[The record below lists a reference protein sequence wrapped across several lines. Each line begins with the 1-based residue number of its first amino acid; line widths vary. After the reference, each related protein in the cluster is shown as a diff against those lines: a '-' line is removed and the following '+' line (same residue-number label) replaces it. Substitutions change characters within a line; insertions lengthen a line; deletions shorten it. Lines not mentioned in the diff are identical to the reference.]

1 MNLNCIHL
9 KTSREFDFIFIF
21 PTWLAHVRLHTNMH
35 TVSNVVFFF
44 RNKLHEKCNIQSS
57 FFNLWGQLNN
67 KPLHVGILFILLLH
81 IIIKLSKT
89 YWTLP
94 FSVVQLKEASFN
106 VESRGKK
113 YSSLKVL
120 VKFGGIWLESV
131 IECNSRLLMML
142 IVLVCFTL
150 HKTRLRQLYDPFTS
164 LKPLDLC
171 YSCYMYL
178 NANPA

>member
-1 MNLNCIHL
+1 MKLNCIYL
-9 KTSREFDFIFIF
+9 KTSSKFDFIFLL
-21 PTWLAHVRLHTNMH
+21 PTWLAYVRLHTQPPSIQTEMLYL
-35 TVSNVVFFF
+35 

-67 KPLHVGILFILLLH
+67 KPLHVGILVILLLH

-178 NANPA
+178 NAKPA

>member
-21 PTWLAHVRLHTNMH
+21 PTWLARVRLHTNMH

-44 RNKLHEKCNIQSS
+44 ATSCMKNVIYNYLFSVCEDKWKINTL
-57 FFNLWGQLNN
+57 
-67 KPLHVGILFILLLH
+67 GISLFH
-81 IIIKLSKT
+81 IIIKLSQT
-89 YWTLP
+89 YWTRP
-94 FSVVQLKEASFN
+94 FSAVQLKEASVN
-106 VESRGKK
+106 TESREKK

-131 IECNSRLLMML
+131 IECNSRLLMIL

-178 NANPA
+178 NAKPA